1 MLEINLFFDIIV
13 PNYKIN
19 VGTIFMSF
27 IRHKKLKNK
36 WYAYEVTSVWNKKL
50 KSSRSVSKYLGP
62 VDPETKKI
70 VPFIKKVTEDEK
82 LILDFGDSYFF
93 YKFILDSDIHSA
105 LKKIFFDKHP
115 ESVPLMI
122 YRLCTQSAMHNCGEW
137 ISGNIINILCK
148 NVNLSSQ
155 RISDFFKKLGN
166 ESIQRKFFVEYIK
179 LIGGSKK
186 SVIIDAT
193 SLPNHIHS
201 DFNAWGKSD
210 GKIEKQFRFLCVV
223 EQSSKTPLFYRFL
236 PGNITDIITL
246 QKTIEEL
253 KEIGIESNFVLI
265 DAGYYSESNIH
276 ELFNQ
281 SIDFLTRLPAGRII
295 YKNIL
300 MEHAHDVE
308 QLKNAYTIGKRGY
321 FAKSLEINLYGH
333 KSYAYLILD
342 PARKAKETKELLQE
356 YCGNKLDR
364 DQKED
369 QLSFL
374 SCGMM
379 VLISSKQIPVDEIL
393 SSYYLRQSIEQIFGF
408 SKSDLNLLPIRA
420 HNDKTIQGY
429 LFFQFL
435 LLVFYIRI
443 REKYLKDYTVEQLS
457 MILRKIKCKVY
468 ESRVIPLERDKKQ
481 REIFEQANIIV
492 PKFLGI

>member
-1 MLEINLFFDIIV
+1 
-13 PNYKIN
+13 
-19 VGTIFMSF
+19 MSF
-27 IRHKKLKNK
+27 IRHKQLKNK

-50 KSSRSVSKYLGP
+50 KSPRSVSKYLGP
-62 VDPETKKI
+62 VDPKTKKI
-70 VPFIKKVTEDEK
+70 IPFVKKEAGDEK

-93 YKFILDSDIHSA
+93 YKFILESDIYSV
-105 LKKIFFDKHP
+105 LKKISFDKYP
-115 ESVPLMI
+115 ESIPLMV
-122 YRLCTQSAMHNCGEW
+122 YRLCTQSAMYNCGEW
-137 ISGNIINILCK
+137 ISGNILNVLCK
-148 NVNLSSQ
+148 DVNLSSQ
-155 RISDFFKKLGN
+155 RISDFFAKLGN
-166 ESIQRKFFVEYIK
+166 ESVQRQFFIEYVK

-201 DFNAWGKSD
+201 DFSAWGRSD

-223 EQSSKTPLFYRFL
+223 DQASKTPLFYRFL

-253 KEIGIESNFVLI
+253 KEIGVKSSFVLI

-276 ELFNQ
+276 ALFDQ
-281 SIDFLTRLPAGRII
+281 GIDFLTRLPAGRMI

-300 MEHAHDVE
+300 IEHAHDVE

-333 KSYAYLILD
+333 KAYAYLILD

-356 YCGNKLDR
+356 YCGNKSDR
-364 DQKED
+364 NQNAD

-374 SCGMM
+374 SCGIM
-379 VLISSKQIPVDEIL
+379 VLVSSKQIPVDEIL

-435 LLVFYIRI
+435 LLIFYIKI

-457 MILRKIKCKVY
+457 MILRKVKCKVY
-468 ESRVIPLERDKKQ
+468 ESRIIPLECDKKQ
-481 REIFEQANIIV
+481 REIFEQANILV
-492 PKFLGI
+492 PNFLGI

>member
-1 MLEINLFFDIIV
+1 
-13 PNYKIN
+13 
-19 VGTIFMSF
+19 MSF
-27 IRHKKLKNK
+27 IRHKKVKNK
-36 WYAYEVTSVWNKKL
+36 WYAYEVTSIWNKKL
-50 KSSRSVSKYLGP
+50 KSPRSISKYLGP
-62 VDPETKKI
+62 VDPNTKEI
-70 VPFIKKVTEDEK
+70 VPFVKKILENEK
-82 LILDFGDSYFF
+82 LILDFGESYFF
-93 YKFILDSDIHSA
+93 YKFILDSDIYSA
-105 LKKIFFDKHP
+105 LRKIFFDKYP
-115 ESVPLMI
+115 ESVPLMV
-122 YRLCTQSAMHNCGEW
+122 YRLCTQSAMHNCDEW

-148 NVNLSSQ
+148 NINLSSQ
-155 RISDFFKKLGN
+155 RISDFFAKLGN
-166 ESIQRKFFVEYIK
+166 ESIQRKFFIEYIK
-179 LIGGSKK
+179 LIGGNKK

-201 DFNAWGKSD
+201 DFSAWGKSD

-223 EQSSKTPLFYRFL
+223 EQSSKTPLFYRFI

-253 KEIGIESNFVLI
+253 KEIGVESNFVLI

-276 ELFNQ
+276 ELFDQN
-281 SIDFLTRLPAGRII
+281 IDFLTRLPAGRVI

-300 MEHAHDVE
+300 MEQAHDVE

-333 KSYAYLILD
+333 KAYAYLILD
-342 PARKAKETKELLQE
+342 PVRKAKETKELLQE

-364 DQKED
+364 DQTVD

-393 SSYYLRQSIEQIFGF
+393 SSYYLRQSIEQIFGL
-408 SKSDLNLLPIRA
+408 SKSDLNLLPIRN
-420 HNDKTIQGY
+420 HNNKTIQGY

-435 LLVFYIRI
+435 LLIFYIRI

-457 MILRKIKCKVY
+457 MILRKMKCKVY
-468 ESRVIPLERDKKQ
+468 ESRVMPMERDKKQ

>member
-1 MLEINLFFDIIV
+1 LQAINFACIIA

-19 VGTIFMSF
+19 IGIIFMSF
-27 IRHKKLKNK
+27 IRHKQLKNN
-36 WYAYEVTSVWNKKL
+36 WYAYKVTSIWDKKL
-50 KSSRSVSKYLGP
+50 KRSRSVSKYLGP
-62 VDPETKKI
+62 VDPRTKKI
-70 VPFIKKVTEDEK
+70 VPFVKKESGDEK

-93 YKFILDSDIHSA
+93 YKFILESDIYSV
-105 LKKIFFDKHP
+105 LEKTFFDKYP

-122 YRLCTQSAMHNCGEW
+122 YRLCTQSAMYNCREW
-137 ISGNIINILCK
+137 MSGNVLNIFCK
-148 NVNLSSQ
+148 EMDLSSQ
-155 RISDFFKKLGN
+155 RISDFFAKLGD
-166 ESIQRKFFVEYIK
+166 EGMQRKFFTEYVK

-193 SLPNHIHS
+193 SLPNHIHC
-201 DFNAWGKSD
+201 DFSAWGKSD

-223 EQSSKTPLFYRFL
+223 DQSSKMPLFYRFL

-253 KEIGIESNFVLI
+253 KEIGVENSFALI

-281 SIDFLTRLPAGRII
+281 GIDFLTRLPAGRII

-300 MEHAHDVE
+300 TEHAHDIE
-308 QLKNAYTIGKRGY
+308 QLKNAYTMGKRGY
-321 FAKSLEINLYGH
+321 FAKSLEIDLYGH
-333 KSYAYLILD
+333 KAYAYLILD

-364 DQKED
+364 DQNAD

-374 SCGMM
+374 SCGVM
-379 VLISSKQIPVDEIL
+379 VLVSSKYIPVNEIL

-408 SKSDLNLLPIRA
+408 AKSDLNLLPIRT
-420 HNDKTIQGY
+420 HNDKTIRGY

-435 LLVFYIRI
+435 LLIFYIKI
-443 REKYLKDYTVEQLS
+443 REKYLQDYTVEQLS
-457 MILRKIKCKVY
+457 IILRKVKCKVY
-468 ESRVIPLERDKKQ
+468 ESRVIPLELDKKQ
-481 REIFEQANIIV
+481 REIFELANILV